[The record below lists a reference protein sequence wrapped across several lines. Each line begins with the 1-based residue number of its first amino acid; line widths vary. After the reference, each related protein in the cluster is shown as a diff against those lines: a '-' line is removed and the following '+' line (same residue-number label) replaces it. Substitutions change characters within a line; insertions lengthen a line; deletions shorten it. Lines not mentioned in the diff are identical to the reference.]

1 MAGTTSQPEQ
11 NWWEIK
17 TPPLALFLFLLLS
30 SALGGGTRHPRGN
43 LSTIGETDRITGT
56 IPFYHAP
63 VHKRVK
69 LSTHTGLSDNDI
81 RGNQSDR
88 EMRCTAQRPNL
99 RSVFFFFVTET
110 TALDTTPQQI
120 KQLPEHPCGILIEII
135 HSAETQSG
143 KKILSW
149 LGLKSKLNSG

>member
-30 SALGGGTRHPRGN
+30 SALGGETRHPRGN

-69 LSTHTGLSDNDI
+69 LSTHRTIWQWYQRKISLIVRWDVQLSARI
-81 RGNQSDR
+81 CGQ
-88 EMRCTAQRPNL
+88 C
-99 RSVFFFFVTET
+99 FFFVTET
-110 TALDTTPQQI
+110 TALDTTPRQI

-143 KKILSW
+143 KKILSR

>member
-30 SALGGGTRHPRGN
+30 SALGGETRHPRGN

-69 LSTHTGLSDNDI
+69 LSTHRTIWQWYQRKSVWSWD
-81 RGNQSDR
+81 
-88 EMRCTAQRPNL
+88 EMYSSAPESAV
-99 RSVFFFFVTET
+99 SVFFFVTEM

>member
-30 SALGGGTRHPRGN
+30 SALGGETRHPRGN

-69 LSTHTGLSDNDI
+69 LSTHRTIWQWYQRKSVWSWD
-81 RGNQSDR
+81 
-88 EMRCTAQRPNL
+88 EMYSSAPESAV
-99 RSVFFFFVTET
+99 SVFFFVTEM

-143 KKILSW
+143 KKILSR
-149 LGLKSKLNSG
+149 LGLKSKLNSR